1 VISTGIGGEYPMYI
15 KKLNTNLEEDILY
28 SIIERVDSV
37 RKNQDLDL
45 VLKDAQ
51 GFYDLKNL
59 SYAGFNMGDL
69 TLKKPFVSSTYKNEW
84 VKHYNEN
91 HYFELDPVLK
101 IINKTILPIDWQSFD
116 VNNRKIKKF
125 FAEAQDAGVG
135 ENGISVPVR
144 GRYGD
149 LSVFSLTRNGSEK
162 EWLDFKRQYM
172 RDFQVLA
179 VHFHQSVLS
188 TNKILRPEFQLS
200 DRELEVLYWA
210 ACGKTADEIAT
221 ILNITK
227 RGVRFHMGNI
237 MLKMNS
243 SNVAHA
249 VAKGIYYN
257 IIKHPR

>member
-1 VISTGIGGEYPMYI
+1 MYI